1 MRARVSAYRCAGGT
15 DSSLDDLLGGDHHD
29 DDHSDPND
37 RETLQSEDPGEKVQT
52 VRSPQEDSAVNASE
66 VSESLLED
74 HEEQLEELSNPKN
87 PAEKEQ

>member
-1 MRARVSAYRCAGGT
+1 
-15 DSSLDDLLGGDHHD
+15 
-29 DDHSDPND
+29 
-37 RETLQSEDPGEKVQT
+37 
-52 VRSPQEDSAVNASE
+52 VNASE